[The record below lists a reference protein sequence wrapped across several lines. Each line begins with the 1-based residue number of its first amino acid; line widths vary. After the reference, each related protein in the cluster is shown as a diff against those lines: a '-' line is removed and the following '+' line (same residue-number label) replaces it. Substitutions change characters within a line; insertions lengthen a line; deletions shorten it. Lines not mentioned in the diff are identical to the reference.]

1 MQRKGQIQTHS
12 LYRGWL
18 SELNFEG
25 QGDLGAEVGGTVLEV
40 TPDGPPIMGRESLIS
55 LTKIEAF

>member
-1 MQRKGQIQTHS
+1 M
-12 LYRGWL
+12 GWL

-40 TPDGPPIMGRESLIS
+40 TLNGPPVMGRESLIS